1 MFIILKKRPIILGK
15 CVFLQKKKIQ
25 ERRKAQQTFI
35 IIAFAVN
42 LKIKHMSKAKP
53 FVKWVGGKGQLIE
66 QLDAQLPFDFGCS
79 ENITYIE
86 PFVGGGAMLFYL
98 LYY

>member
-15 CVFLQKKKIQ
+15 CVFLQKKIQ
-25 ERRKAQQTFI
+25 ERRKARQTFI

-53 FVKWVGGKGQLIE
+53 FVKWVFFEIFSINEIKKRIF
-66 QLDAQLPFDFGCS
+66 AVCCKKAFKWSTF
-79 ENITYIE
+79 NT
-86 PFVGGGAMLFYL
+86 
-98 LYY
+98 